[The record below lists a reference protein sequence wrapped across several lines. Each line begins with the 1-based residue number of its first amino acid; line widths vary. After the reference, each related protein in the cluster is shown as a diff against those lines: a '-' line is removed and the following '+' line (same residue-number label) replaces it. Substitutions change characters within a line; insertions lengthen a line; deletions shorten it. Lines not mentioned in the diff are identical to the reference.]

1 MVSWAKKTQL
11 LPALDGLFLYLKETN
26 NTQQLIKNN
35 SINLL
40 MVWLFW
46 EISEAVKDMKFS

>member
-1 MVSWAKKTQL
+1 VSWAKKTQL

-26 NTQQLIKNN
+26 NTHQLIKNN